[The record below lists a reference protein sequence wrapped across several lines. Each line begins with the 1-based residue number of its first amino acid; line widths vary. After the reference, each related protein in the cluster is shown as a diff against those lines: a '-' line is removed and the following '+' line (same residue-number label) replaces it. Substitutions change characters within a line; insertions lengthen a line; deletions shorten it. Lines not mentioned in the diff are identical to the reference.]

1 MADYEYIYEL
11 EGVKTYF
18 PVKNT
23 KLFDKPHSNH

>member
-23 KLFDKPHSNH
+23 KLFDRTK